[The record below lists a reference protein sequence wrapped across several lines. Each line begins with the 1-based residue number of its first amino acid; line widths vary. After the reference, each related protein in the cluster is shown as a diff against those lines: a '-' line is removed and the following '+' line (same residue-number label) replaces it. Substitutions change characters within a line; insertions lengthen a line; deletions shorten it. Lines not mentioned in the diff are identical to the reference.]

1 MIGKAVLS
9 MYRKQFYV
17 FRDNKPILA
26 TIRNYTP
33 ADFNA
38 LILIQQECFPPPFP
52 SELWWSE
59 EQLISHVKHFPEG
72 TLCIEVDGRL
82 VGSMTSL
89 LVDFDPDN
97 PIHTWEDITD
107 NGYIRTHD
115 PNGDT
120 LYIVDLCVSPAYRSL
135 GLGKWLMLSMYEI
148 VIEQKRMRLLG
159 GSRMPNYHHY
169 AEQLT
174 PEAYIESVVLGEIH
188 DQVIS
193 FLLRCGRMPIQVV
206 PHYLEDEESHHY
218 GVLMEWRNPFIQI
231 KETY

>member
-1 MIGKAVLS
+1 
-9 MYRKQFYV
+9 MYHKQFYV

-148 VIEQKRMRLLG
+148 VIEQSACVCLVAAECRIIIT
-159 GSRMPNYHHY
+159 MPNSLHQKHILNPWCLVKYTIRSFRFYY
-169 AEQLT
+169 A
-174 PEAYIESVVLGEIH
+174 VVACRYKLY
-188 DQVIS
+188 
-193 FLLRCGRMPIQVV
+193 PI
-206 PHYLEDEESHHY
+206 
-218 GVLMEWRNPFIQI
+218 I
-231 KETY
+231 

>member
-1 MIGKAVLS
+1 MGKAVLS
-9 MYRKQFYV
+9 FYSKQFYV
-17 FRDNKPILA
+17 FQDSKPLLA
-26 TIRNYTP
+26 TIRNYTH
-33 ADFNA
+33 ADFDA
-38 LILIQQECFPPPFP
+38 LIRIQQDCFPPPFP
-52 SELWWSE
+52 SELWWNE
-59 EQLISHVKHFPEG
+59 EQLISHVTHFPEG
-72 TLCIEVDGRL
+72 TLCIEVDGLL

-89 LVDFDPDN
+89 LVDFDPN
-97 PIHTWEDITD
+97 HPIHTWEDITD
-107 NGYIRTHD
+107 NGYIRTHN

-148 VIEQKRMRLLG
+148 VIEQKRVRLLG
-159 GSRMPNYHHY
+159 GSLMPNYHHH

-174 PEAYIESVVLGEIH
+174 PEAYIEAVLRGEIH

-193 FLLRCGRMPIQVV
+193 FLLHCGRIPLQVV

-231 KETY
+231 K